1 MDDSDSSAQISLP
14 AIPDRQGARIIALP
28 VATPRRAPAQRP
40 DQPAKT
46 SRPAL
51 WYALYFP
58 ALVDLPDSDQQQALE
73 KLAAVAESISST
85 VSYHPQAL
93 ICEVRSSLKY
103 FGGLETLHTRL
114 QQPLQ
119 DCLVQ
124 LALPAEFFY
133 AASPTV
139 SGSLLLARSGHNIL
153 VYRPDNLR
161 SALGQL
167 STDVLQLNK
176 EQNRRLY
183 NMGIRYLRDIWRLPT
198 DGLRKRFGSELVN
211 QLSKA
216 LGNAPEATHNYIPA
230 PVFNS
235 DYDLPYAIEQLDRL
249 LPVADEMLSQL
260 TEFLTARDLCTSQ
273 LLFQLLHEKRE
284 ATAVKLGL
292 RQPTRCRSHLLE
304 LLEMH
309 FSSLDLP
316 APVIAIKLDV
326 SNFDAFMGHSNSL
339 LSGPAA
345 TPTPDKNSNLD
356 LFMEQLRA
364 RLGGQ
369 PVRSIH
375 SVAEHCPEYACQQ
388 LDFDA
393 ARNSHHINQQRPD
406 DKLWLLPNPRPLWLL
421 SQPQPLTVRHGR
433 LYHRQPLC
441 ILRGPERIEARWWS
455 GEDVRRDYYIARE
468 RNGSRLWIYHER
480 QGERLW
486 YLHGVFA

>member
-1 MDDSDSSAQISLP
+1 M
-14 AIPDRQGARIIALP
+14 
-28 VATPRRAPAQRP
+28 
-40 DQPAKT
+40 
-46 SRPAL
+46 
-51 WYALYFP
+51 
-58 ALVDLPDSDQQQALE
+58 
-73 KLAAVAESISST
+73 ES
-85 VSYHPQAL
+85 
-93 ICEVRSSLKY
+93 
-103 FGGLETLHTRL
+103 
-114 QQPLQ
+114 
-119 DCLVQ
+119 
-124 LALPAEFFY
+124 
-133 AASPTV
+133 
-139 SGSLLLARSGHNIL
+139 HN
-153 VYRPDNLR
+153 
-161 SALGQL
+161 
-167 STDVLQLNK
+167 
-176 EQNRRLY
+176 
-183 NMGIRYLRDIWRLPT
+183 
-198 DGLRKRFGSELVN
+198 
-211 QLSKA
+211 
-216 LGNAPEATHNYIPA
+216 
-230 PVFNS
+230 
-235 DYDLPYAIEQLDRL
+235 
-249 LPVADEMLSQL
+249 
-260 TEFLTARDLCTSQ
+260 
-273 LLFQLLHEKRE
+273 
-284 ATAVKLGL
+284 
-292 RQPTRCRSHLLE
+292 
-304 LLEMH
+304 